1 MKDVGHGD
9 VLPNNL
15 LVKEEIMASIIQMKA
30 DKVNRKLKKFP
41 VTIRLRKFVTA
52 PFYDSLFTIV

>member
-15 LVKEEIMASIIQMKA
+15 LVKEEIMASIMQTKA
-30 DKVNRKLKKFP
+30 DKVSRKLKKFP

-52 PFYDSLFTIV
+52 PF